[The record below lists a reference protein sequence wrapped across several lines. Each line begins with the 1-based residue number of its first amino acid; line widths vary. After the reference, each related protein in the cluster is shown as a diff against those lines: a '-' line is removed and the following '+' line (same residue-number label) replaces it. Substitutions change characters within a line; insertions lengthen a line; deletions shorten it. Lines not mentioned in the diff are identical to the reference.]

1 MEALARDFDRL
12 EVGARFRSRGRTI
25 TEADIVAFAALTGD
39 SHPVHTD
46 AEWAAAS
53 EFGERIA
60 HGALI
65 LSYSVGLVPFD
76 PEWVLA
82 LRGFERVVFKRPVRI
97 GDTIRVEGEL
107 ESRRQLDD
115 ATGLAEFGW
124 RIVNQRG
131 EAVALAKARVVWRRQ
146 VEPPPA
152 AGAAAA
158 EAGVAQEVFL

>member
-1 MEALARDFDRL
+1 MATFSADFDRL
-12 EVGARFRSRGRTI
+12 EVGARFHTRARTI
-25 TEADIVAFAALTGD
+25 TEADVVAFAALSGD

-82 LRGFERVVFKRPVRI
+82 LRGFERVVFKRPVKI

-107 ESRRQLDD
+107 EAKRELDG

-146 VEPPPA
+146 PEPA
-152 AGAAAA
+152 M
-158 EAGVAQEVFL
+158 EVSEVQEVFL

>member
-1 MEALARDFDRL
+1 MDTFSENFDRL
-12 EVGARFRSRGRTI
+12 RVGARFRTRGRTI
-25 TEADIVAFAALTGD
+25 TEADLVAFAALSGD

-60 HGALI
+60 HGALV

-107 ESRRQLDD
+107 EAKRGLDG

-124 RIVNQRG
+124 RIVNQHG
-131 EAVALAKARVVWRRQ
+131 QAVALARARVVGRRQ
-146 VEPPPA
+146 TEPEL
-152 AGAAAA
+152 
-158 EAGVAQEVFL
+158 EAGTAGEAEVPQEVFL

>member
-1 MEALARDFDRL
+1 MDTFSEDFDRL
-12 EVGARFRSRGRTI
+12 EVGARFRTRGRTI
-25 TEADIVAFAALTGD
+25 TEADVVAFAALSGD

-65 LSYSVGLVPFD
+65 LSYGVGLVPFD

-82 LRGFERVVFKRPVRI
+82 LRGFERVVFKRPVKI

-107 ESRRQLDD
+107 EAKRELDD

-131 EAVALAKARVVWRRQ
+131 QAVALARARVVWRRQ
-146 VEPPPA
+146 TEP
-152 AGAAAA
+152 AGAVG
-158 EAGVAQEVFL
+158 EMREVFL